1 MEFWHLVNQMKK
13 NNKEFLLYGFLE
25 AENVLFV
32 IENLEI
38 KIKGCVDDDPFIY
51 KKTSRYGE
59 ILSFLDLTKSGVQAN
74 YNYIIGIDYA
84 ISIRNRLLEA
94 GVPQNQI
101 LWLNT
106 GKLGN
111 CWVNNPTFMVD
122 HYNEFKENL
131 AIFSDEKSQMQYWG
145 MCCFRMDFNEAR
157 LEQLNINAYNQY
169 FDEIVCLTQDEVFVD
184 IGAYDGKTI
193 QKFMSYVKGQY
204 KKIFAI
210 EASTRNMQLMKA
222 RLKEY
227 SHIEYLQYA
236 VLDTDIGGVSLN
248 GDCGA
253 NSKIDLRTGDIP
265 TNSLDNLINEKVTFI
280 KMDIEGAEMKALEGM
295 KGIIKQYRPKL
306 AISIYHSSEDMLLI
320 PQLLKRLCENYDF
333 NFRQHAEGIG
343 ESICYAIP
351 KEL

>member
-25 AENVLFV
+25 AENVLLA
-32 IENLEI
+32 IDCLEI
-38 KIKGCVDDDPFIY
+38 KIRGCVDDDQFIHRSV
-51 KKTSRYGE
+51 SRYGE
-59 ILSFLDLTKSGVQAN
+59 IMSFSDLTEEGIQGN
-74 YNYIIGIDYA
+74 YNYIIGIEYV
-84 ISIRNRLLEA
+84 ISLRKKLLNA
-94 GVPQNQI
+94 GVPQEQI
-101 LWLNT
+101 LWLNM

-111 CWVNNPTFMVD
+111 CWLNNPTYMVE
-122 HYNEFKENL
+122 HYNEFKINEEL
-131 AIFSDEKSQMQYWG
+131 FVDEKSRMQYRG

-169 FDEIVCLTQDEVFVD
+169 FDEIVCLTQGEVFVD

-210 EASTRNMQLMKA
+210 EASARNMQLMKA

-253 NSKIDLRTGDIP
+253 NSRIDLRTGDIP
-265 TNSLDNLINEKVTFI
+265 TNSLDNLINERVTFV

-295 KGIIKQYRPKL
+295 KRIIKQYRPKL
-306 AISIYHSSEDMLLI
+306 AISIYHSSEDMLLL
-320 PQLLKRLCENYDF
+320 PRLLKKLCENYTF
-333 NFRQHAEGIG
+333 YFRQHAEGMG

-351 KEL
+351 KEI